1 MAIAAFVALSL
12 AVYARVLNGWFLSDD
27 VMIAVV
33 IPDGKHVDWAHVWK
47 VFGADWGDRN
57 AFAPVLY
64 YRPLVV
70 LTQALDAVAWGVRPF
85 GYHLTNVV
93 LHGVNGFLLYRVAR
107 AAKLPAAS
115 AAFAGALFVVFPWHV
130 ESVAWISGR
139 TDVLA
144 TTWALVCL
152 GAYLEAR
159 GDDGRRRWE
168 LIGLS
173 LGAYALALLSKDPSI
188 ALPGLIAA
196 TDLAMPD
203 RLRGTRRLRD
213 VATAWCAFAA
223 VTLVYLWIR
232 IRALGS
238 VLGGANGF
246 LAGKGDF
253 FHGVVLPWED
263 NFGLLFA
270 PYNRESVGALER
282 YYAWGLSAAWVLVAL
297 ACADALRTRR
307 VRGRVALLG
316 VLWFVLSVAPFA
328 RGIHVEPTLQNARFL
343 YLATAAACLFVA
355 ALAVPALGVVSAVAA
370 VAYLSVCI
378 ATLENNEEPW
388 IWSGDTMRT
397 VTATYGKTFGWH
409 ELEPIEQLPER
420 HQGAYLALYNAESM
434 KKPLVLEPPKAQAVA
449 SERAVFDPKKRDLRI
464 LSDPAYRA
472 ADLLERD
479 RAHAD
484 WLLPLD
490 GSAFDTAGLES
501 MVRDG
506 VDDSGVRHFRAKNA
520 TSWFLF
526 PVNEGTPLSPE
537 HKAEERAY
545 LLLRPEPPLLP
556 RLFWVSKPRE
566 SFGAPRYTLL
576 RQELTVVEGRAL
588 PRTVNGFFVY
598 SAPLSRARRSTW
610 PGLERVTVVRLDPSI
625 QSGPFE
631 IGFFGIAR
639 FAPNDPR

>member
-1 MAIAAFVALSL
+1 M
-12 AVYARVLNGWFLSDD
+12 YARVLNGWFLSDD

-70 LTQALDAVAWGVRPF
+70 LTQALDAVVWGVRPF

-93 LHGVNGFLLYRVAR
+93 LHGVNGFLLYRVAI
-107 AAKLPAAS
+107 AAKLPAPS

-144 TTWALVCL
+144 TAWALVCL
-152 GAYLEAR
+152 GTYLEAR
-159 GDDGRRRWE
+159 DDDGRQRWK
-168 LIGLS
+168 LIGVS
-173 LGAYALALLSKDPSI
+173 LGAYALALLSKDPSV

-196 TDLAMPD
+196 TDLVMPD
-203 RLRGTRRLRD
+203 RLRGTKRVRD
-213 VATAWCAFAA
+213 VATAWCAFAV

-232 IRALGS
+232 TRALGS
-238 VLGGANGF
+238 VLGGADGF

-253 FHGVVLPWED
+253 FHGVVVPWED
-263 NFGLLFA
+263 NFGLLFE
-270 PYNRESVGALER
+270 PYNREAVGALDR
-282 YYAWGLSAAWVLVAL
+282 YFAWGFAAAWGLVAV
-297 ACADALRTRR
+297 ACADAIRTRCA
-307 VRGRVALLG
+307 RGRVVLLG
-316 VLWFVLSVAPFA
+316 FLWFVLSVAPFA
-328 RGIHVEPTLQNARFL
+328 KGIHVEPTLQNARFL
-343 YLATAAACLFVA
+343 YLATAAASLFVA
-355 ALAVPALGVVSAVAA
+355 ALAVPALGAASAVAA
-370 VAYLSVCI
+370 VAYVSICV
-378 ATLENNEEPW
+378 ATLEKNQEPW
-388 IWSGDTMRT
+388 IWAADTMRA

-409 ELEPIEQLPER
+409 EIEPIEQLPER

-434 KKPLVLEPPKAQAVA
+434 KRPFVLEPPKAQAVA
-449 SERAVFDPKKRDLRI
+449 SERAVYDAKRRDLRI
-464 LSDPAYRA
+464 LSDPAYGA
-472 ADLLERD
+472 AALLERD

-490 GSAFDTAGLES
+490 GSAFDTAGLERI
-501 MVRDG
+501 VRDG
-506 VDDSGVRHFRAKNA
+506 VDDGGVRRFHAKSA

-526 PVNEGTPLSPE
+526 PVNEGAPLPPE
-537 HKAEERAY
+537 PKGEERAY
-545 LLLRPEPPLLP
+545 LLIRPEPPVLP

-576 RQELTVVEGRAL
+576 RQELTVADGRAE

-598 SAPLSRARRSTW
+598 TAPLSRARRSTW
-610 PGLERVTVVRLDPSI
+610 PGVERVTVVRMDPSI

-631 IGFFGIAR
+631 IGFFGVAR
-639 FAPNDPR
+639 FAANVSR